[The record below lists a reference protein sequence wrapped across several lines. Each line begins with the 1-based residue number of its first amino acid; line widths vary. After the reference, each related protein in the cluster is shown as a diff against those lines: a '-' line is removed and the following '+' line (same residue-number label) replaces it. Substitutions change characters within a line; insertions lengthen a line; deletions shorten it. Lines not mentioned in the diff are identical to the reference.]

1 MQTVKTID
9 NYFYREIGKELRN
22 IRQHRGMTLQ
32 EVAQKTG
39 FSRSLIDHWELG
51 FNKINPKKF
60 ERLCDALQVSSNLKI
75 EVKIGFWRDENV
87 RF

>member
-9 NYFYREIGKELRN
+9 NYFYRELGKQIRE

-32 EVAQKTG
+32 ELSKATG
-39 FSRSLIDHWELG
+39 ISRSLIDHWELG

-60 ERLCDALQVSSNLKI
+60 EILCRALQVSSNLKI
-75 EVKIGFWRDENV
+75 DVKIGFWE
-87 RF
+87 